1 MKEDRLFV
9 TALARGLELLRCFTP
24 DRPELGTT
32 ELARLTGLPQPTVW
46 RLCHTLQQLGYL
58 IPTRAGDRLRAGPGV
73 LTLGS
78 AAVTHGGVAESAY
91 PFMKAIAMEFD
102 ASISLAERHRT
113 EMVIVQRAEAAS
125 IRRLILYIGSAVP
138 LTSTSL
144 GGAYLAAAPAA
155 VRAELTAELQAAEG
169 ADPQAV
175 ARDIAEAVAQY
186 EQHGHVLNLGRT
198 HPDINA
204 VAVPIVSRDGRRIM
218 ALTCGA
224 NRAHTPPEKLAG
236 PMAQALHGLAARIAP
251 MLDGDPMGLRERLD

>member
-32 ELARLTGLPQPTVW
+32 DLARLTGLPQPTVW

-58 IPTRAGDRLRAGPGV
+58 IPTRSGDRLRAGPGV

-91 PFMKAIAMEFD
+91 PFMKAIATEFD
-102 ASISLAERHRT
+102 ASVSLAERHRT
-113 EMVIVQRAEAAS
+113 EMVIVQRAEAPS
-125 IRRLILYIGSAVP
+125 ILRLILYIGSSVP

-144 GGAYLAAAPAA
+144 GWAYLAAMPADA
-155 VRAELTAELQAAEG
+155 RAALAAQLQQQAGDEATA
-169 ADPQAV
+169 
-175 ARDIAEAVAQY
+175 IAEDIDAAVAQY
-186 EQHGHVLNLGRT
+186 ERYGYVLNLGRT

-204 VAVPIVSRDGRRIM
+204 VGVPVVSRDGQRIM

-224 NRAHTPPEKLAG
+224 NRVHTPQDKLAG
-236 PMAQALHGLAARIAP
+236 PMAQALRELAARIAP
-251 MLDGDPMGLRERLD
+251 LLDGDSMGLR

>member
-9 TALARGLELLRCFTP
+9 TALARGLEILRCFTP

-32 ELARLTGLPQPTVW
+32 DLARLTGLPQPTVW

-58 IPTRAGDRLRAGPGV
+58 TPTRAGDRLRAGAGV

-78 AAVTHGGVAESAY
+78 AAVTHGGIAESAY
-91 PFMKAIAMEFD
+91 PFMKTIATEFD
-102 ASISLAERHRT
+102 ASVSLAERHRT
-113 EMVIVQRAEAAS
+113 DMVIIQRAEAPS
-125 IRRLILYIGSAVP
+125 ILRLILYIGSSVP

-144 GGAYLAAAPAA
+144 GCAYLAAMPADERAALVAELAA
-155 VRAELTAELQAAEG
+155 VPGTDAGVLN
-169 ADPQAV
+169 
-175 ARDIAEAVAQY
+175 RDIAEAVDQY
-186 EQHGHVLNLGRT
+186 ERHGFVLNLGRT

-204 VAVPIVSRDGRRIM
+204 VGVPVISRDGRRIM

-224 NRAHTPPEKLAG
+224 NRHHTPVDKLSG

-251 MLDGDPMGLRERLD
+251 MLDGDPPGRALGY